1 LELRQCDLVAPIN
14 GTVSL
19 RDVSIGDMASVGTR
33 VFQITDLSHPKVI
46 MYRPQREMMTLHVGQ
61 PLTVTSEAM
70 PGAVIVGA
78 VERIAPTVDM
88 ETGTVKV
95 TAALIPGDLRI
106 PAGILVKIKLVLD
119 RHESA
124 LLIPKKALFHEGD
137 FVYCYVVREDK
148 AVRVEVFG
156 GYETDEEIEA
166 AEGTLLLADD
176 VVVVVGADRL
186 GDGDS
191 VEIAAE

>member
-1 LELRQCDLVAPIN
+1 
-14 GTVSL
+14 
-19 RDVSIGDMASVGTR
+19 
-33 VFQITDLSHPKVI
+33 
-46 MYRPQREMMTLHVGQ
+46 
-61 PLTVTSEAM
+61 M